1 MEQIL
6 SIIDRTDKQLF
17 TLEKSWFDFYWTR
30 FSLLMIYCY
39 EKLTGQENKMNSLY
53 RLSANM
59 KKDANPIIY
68 YDECTICL
76 ELIVEIYGHESRAC
90 RKTCNHVFHL

>member
-1 MEQIL
+1 
-6 SIIDRTDKQLF
+6 
-17 TLEKSWFDFYWTR
+17 
-30 FSLLMIYCY
+30 
-39 EKLTGQENKMNSLY
+39 
-53 RLSANM
+53 M

-90 RKTCNHVFHL
+90 RTTCNHVFHYDCLRRWFEWQKSCPVCSSGFKSLPKKEHGRSIGLTEIQEERSNQCSVE